1 MAIKRIALAM
11 LALLVCL
18 GADQK
23 SEPPMEVGLV
33 ERAETSLAQLDITAI
48 GPPEVV
54 SSLKEED
61 FRISLSGS
69 PLKSFQ
75 LDRLCQAAVA
85 AQAGTVEEKPAAPPA
100 SYLFYF
106 DQSHLTMAGRQ
117 RALDLALE
125 VAEELLKGSNQ
136 ATIVSNARRLE
147 VIEPLTTDF
156 EKFAEALDRLEHDR
170 EQWDYYTELEE
181 SRLGEVIRALN
192 DQEDLYRALSI
203 ARVHQKEERW
213 RTDQNLR
220 RLEIAMGQLADVD
233 APKAVIYFADSMRA
247 NPGEHYMSFFGNR
260 LRETASMQDVVS
272 ADSLMGNLPFD
283 RVVNEAAALG
293 IRIYTVQAEGLA
305 GGLDRDTMSIGAQNL
320 TMTSAPSSRVRVTDA
335 QRALSNL
342 AAETGGKAFL
352 NGVPGP
358 KMIERIT
365 ADSSCVYLASFDP
378 TNIKKDSPLRVVVKT
393 DKPDV
398 ELRVRGRLIVQSESA
413 RLTSRILRAFASAD
427 DISDPYEIRVGLM
440 PTEFRDGAYS
450 ALLQVGMPGMPLQD
464 ALWDIGSSVIL
475 GEKVRDEISGRIN
488 VSAPGTAVVL
498 EKELV
503 IKPGTYEITSVAHE
517 SRSGLVASD
526 FLKIDWPAPQSGTAT
541 LSQIALLQ
549 PLEGAFSRDEQIR
562 SSGSIIR
569 EEFESVLSDRPA
581 ALVTLVCRGRRNRG
595 SFTVQ
600 RSLTGEGTQ
609 EFDPIEVDLL
619 EDRCAQ
625 VRDVIPEDSMGPGY
639 YRYELRVLQEGET
652 LDERSRQFLVEQ
664 RRPR

>member
-1 MAIKRIALAM
+1 MAIKRTGLAM

-18 GADQK
+18 GADDNTDTPK
-23 SEPPMEVGLV
+23 EVGLV
-33 ERAETSLAQLDITAI
+33 ERSEAKLAQLDITAI

-54 SSLKEED
+54 SDLKEED
-61 FRISLSGS
+61 FKISLSGNR
-69 PLKSFQ
+69 LESFK
-75 LDRLCQAAVA
+75 LDRLCEAVTEA
-85 AQAGTVEEKPAAPPA
+85 PPGAVEEKPAAPPA

-125 VAEELLKGSNQ
+125 VAGELLNGSHR
-136 ATIVSNARRLE
+136 AMIVSNARRLE
-147 VIEPLTTDF
+147 IIEPLTSEF
-156 EKFAEALDRLEHDR
+156 EKIAVALDRLEHDR
-170 EQWDYYTELEE
+170 EQWDFYTELEE
-181 SRLGEVIRALN
+181 SRLGEVMRALN

-220 RLEIAMGQLADVD
+220 RLEIAMGQLAGVD
-233 APKAVIYFADSMRA
+233 APKAVIYFADSMRS
-247 NPGEHYMSFFGNR
+247 NPGEHYMSFFGNA
-260 LRETASMQDVVS
+260 LRETATMQDIVS

-305 GGLDRDTMSIGAQNL
+305 GGFDRDMMSVGAQSL
-320 TMTSAPSSRVRVTDA
+320 AGTSAPSSRVRVTDA

-378 TNIKKDSPLRVVVKT
+378 TEIKKDRPLRVVVKT
-393 DKPDV
+393 DKPEV

-413 RLTSRILRAFASAD
+413 RMTSRLLRAFASAG
-427 DISDPYEIRVGLM
+427 DISDPFEIRVGLM
-440 PTEFRDGAYS
+440 PTEFRNGAYS

-464 ALWDIGSSVIL
+464 AVWDIGSSVIL
-475 GEKVRDEISGRIN
+475 GEKVRDEVSGRIN
-488 VSAPGTAVVL
+488 VSAPGTVVVL
-498 EKELV
+498 EKELE
-503 IKPGTYEITSVAHE
+503 IKPGAYEITSVAHE

-526 FLKIDWPAPQSGTAT
+526 FLKIDWPTPQSGTAT
-541 LSQIALLQ
+541 LSHVALLQ
-549 PLEGAFSRDEQIR
+549 PSVGAFSRDEQIR

-569 EEFESVLSDRPA
+569 EEFETVRTGKPA

-595 SFTVQ
+595 FFTVQ
-600 RSLTGEGTQ
+600 RSLTGESAQ
-609 EFDPIEVDLL
+609 EFDPLEVDLQ

-625 VRDVIPEDSMGPGY
+625 VRDVIPENSMGPGY
-639 YRYELRVLQEGET
+639 YLYEVRVMREDET
-652 LDERSRQFLVEQ
+652 LDERSRLFLVE
-664 RRPR
+664 